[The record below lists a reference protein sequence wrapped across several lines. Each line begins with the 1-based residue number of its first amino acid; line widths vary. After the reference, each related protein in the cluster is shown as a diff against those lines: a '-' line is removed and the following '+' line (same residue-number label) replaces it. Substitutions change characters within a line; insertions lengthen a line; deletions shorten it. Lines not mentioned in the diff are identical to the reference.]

1 MIKWSCSP
9 ICTHTAKRL
18 LKNFQLR
25 RGLAGQIID
34 IATFA
39 AAVVVIVS
47 RVANEITPTN
57 RILFLC
63 PCDSVCAT
71 QFDGCIQ
78 SFELSIDMFEEL
90 LLLPLNSFLI
100 FSIEKLPTHDKFDGS
115 IEIYVKY

>member
-1 MIKWSCSP
+1 MKLFANLY
-9 ICTHTAKRL
+9 THCKTIA
-18 LKNFQLR
+18 KNFQLR
-25 RGLAGQIID
+25 RGLAGRIID

-39 AAVVVIVS
+39 AVVVVIVS